1 MTPVIA
7 ASTPATTN
15 AIYVEG
21 DKATVSS
28 SVEGP
33 VPIMLSVDN
42 DQQPTEGKDASEVFI
57 TTTGL
62 SDEAATTNPQLERIA
77 AEDSPLVGPTW
88 TAIKYYNETTGAL
101 VDVLQ
106 STSTTLEFEDDDT
119 LDGHSGCNNYFT
131 GYSDLTNS
139 SFKVAGPMGS
149 TMMMCEEDVM
159 AQEMAYL
166 KMFDGTIDWKM
177 SPDGTSLELADADTD
192 KVIAQYVLFTPLIIG
207 TEWMATKYYNE
218 SSGVLVD
225 VLPNTNIS
233 LTMET
238 NERFDGN
245 AGCNT
250 YIGAYDD
257 LTVSSFRIDGPVLS
271 TRMLC
276 EDIELND
283 QEYAYLQNFKDEPKI
298 EWAVLSNGLLE
309 LRDAGSSEVFAVYSA
324 GLERRADFEAAMDPL
339 SDSGASLTFGT
350 YIAAFALLAVS
361 IFV

>member
-1 MTPVIA
+1 
-7 ASTPATTN
+7 
-15 AIYVEG
+15 
-21 DKATVSS
+21 
-28 SVEGP
+28 
-33 VPIMLSVDN
+33 
-42 DQQPTEGKDASEVFI
+42 
-57 TTTGL
+57 
-62 SDEAATTNPQLERIA
+62 
-77 AEDSPLVGPTW
+77 
-88 TAIKYYNETTGAL
+88 
-101 VDVLQ
+101 
-106 STSTTLEFEDDDT
+106 
-119 LDGHSGCNNYFT
+119 
-131 GYSDLTNS
+131 
-139 SFKVAGPMGS
+139 MGS

-257 LTVSSFRIDGPVLS
+257 LTVSSFRLDGPVGS
-271 TRMLC
+271 TKMLC

-283 QEYAYLQNFKDEPKI
+283 QEYTYLQNFNDERKI
-298 EWAVLSNGLLE
+298 EWAVLSNGSLE
-309 LRDAGSSEVFAVYSA
+309 LRDADSSEVFAVYTA
-324 GLERRADFEAAMDPL
+324 GLEGRAGFEAAMDPL
-339 SDSGASLTFGT
+339 SDSGASTTFGT

-361 IFV
+361 IFI